1 MTNDI
6 RNGIKTKE
14 EYIEAA
20 SIGYVPSILALS
32 KLKKY
37 ELNID
42 KVTFK
47 ELSVENDSV
56 VPSFLTSEM
65 TEANAVKVSQKSHIF
80 HSYGKGLTF
89 RKDLRKNG
97 AANIQIFHDQILRQ
111 MAIQFDKSAFA
122 GEAGNNALIV
132 SNDPNYHTASSVE
145 IPAVSG
151 DGFNQIQ
158 AAKAVAVALNNLVND
173 YTASTNLTVYFYGAA
188 LLSFLGKI
196 TPGQENDVRYHIKQ
210 AFEGKTVN
218 FVEISALAAPASLSL
233 GNGIIVVSNDLTT
246 LEHSGLPAIEK
257 DGVNDEKN
265 YYWSNYILGSNQVRP
280 EIYGAVIKQAITFA

>member
-6 RNGIKTKE
+6 RTGVKTKE

-37 ELNID
+37 ELDVD

-65 TEANAVKVSQKSHIF
+65 TEVNAAKVSQKSHIF
-80 HSYGKGLTF
+80 YSYGKGLKF

-111 MAIQFDKSAFA
+111 MSIQFDKNAFV
-122 GEAGNNALIV
+122 GEGGNNGLIT
-132 SNDPNYHTASSVE
+132 SSDSNYH
-145 IPAVSG
+145 
-151 DGFNQIQ
+151 
-158 AAKAVAVALNNLVND
+158 
-173 YTASTNLTVYFYGAA
+173 
-188 LLSFLGKI
+188 
-196 TPGQENDVRYHIKQ
+196 
-210 AFEGKTVN
+210 
-218 FVEISALAAPASLSL
+218 
-233 GNGIIVVSNDLTT
+233 
-246 LEHSGLPAIEK
+246 
-257 DGVNDEKN
+257 
-265 YYWSNYILGSNQVRP
+265 
-280 EIYGAVIKQAITFA
+280 

>member
-6 RNGIKTKE
+6 RTGVKTKE

-37 ELNID
+37 ELDTD

-65 TEANAVKVSQKSHIF
+65 TEVNAAKVSQKSHIF
-80 HSYGKGLTF
+80 YSYGKGLKF

-111 MAIQFDKSAFA
+111 MSIQFDKNAFV
-122 GEAGNNALIV
+122 GEGGNNGLIT
-132 SNDPNYHTASSVE
+132 SSDSNYHAASSVE

-210 AFEGKTVN
+210 AFDGKTVN
-218 FVEISALAAPASLSL
+218 FVDISALAAPASLSL

-257 DGVNDEKN
+257 DGVNDENN
-265 YYWSNYILGSNQVRP
+265 YYWSNYILGSSQVRP